1 VGSIP
6 WGSMQFEVGRRRKPS
21 LRFLQDADSVNVA
34 VMAKAGV
41 NVQQAAAQLNPV
53 QGSGPSWLVQ
63 LGFRGESARGD
74 VCGRSNQLRR
84 PG

>member
-1 VGSIP
+1 
-6 WGSMQFEVGRRRKPS
+6 MQFEVGRRRNTS
-21 LRFLQDADSVNVA
+21 LRSLQDADSVNVA

-41 NVQQAAAQLNPV
+41 IVQEALAQLNPV
-53 QGSGPSWLVQ
+53 QGVRACGLVQ
-63 LGFRGESARGD
+63 LGFRGESARGN